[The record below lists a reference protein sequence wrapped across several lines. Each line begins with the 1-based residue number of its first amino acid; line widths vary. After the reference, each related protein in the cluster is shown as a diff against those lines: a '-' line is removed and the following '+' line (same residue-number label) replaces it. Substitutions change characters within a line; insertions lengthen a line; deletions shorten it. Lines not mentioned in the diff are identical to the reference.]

1 MKEFLTRVFWVTWIS
16 SFTLEFAAMFSK
28 MSHGVLGVLRTDL
41 AMAKVCLVEL
51 QYNETVCSNMTHF
64 HEVETAVQKRVNMFE
79 MYGGIMTQVT
89 DFAER
94 FLMIV

>member
-1 MKEFLTRVFWVTWIS
+1 MKEFITRVFWVTWIS

-79 MYGGIMTQVT
+79 MYGGIMTQVKQT
-89 DFAER
+89 LQKGF
-94 FLMIV
+94 